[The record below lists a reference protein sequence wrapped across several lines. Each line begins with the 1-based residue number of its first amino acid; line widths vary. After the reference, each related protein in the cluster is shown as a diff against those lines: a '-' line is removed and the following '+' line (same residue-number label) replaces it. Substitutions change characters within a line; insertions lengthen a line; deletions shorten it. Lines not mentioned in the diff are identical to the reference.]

1 MLFDLAMIALMA
13 AWLLFFLLG
22 GVIVLLLGVYLLFTL
37 LRAERF

>member
-1 MLFDLAMIALMA
+1 MNAQD
-13 AWLLFFLLG
+13 LLG